1 MDVNG
6 SVIVITGGGS
16 GIGAQ
21 VGKELAEQGAKVVVA
36 GRRAEKLDK
45 VVTEIETGG
54 GEAFGVPTDIT
65 DEEAVGNLMD
75 AAIDRFGRL
84 DVVFANAGAIAD
96 SLMLNTDKATG
107 KVKKVM
113 STKRFKKVIDI
124 NLVGS
129 FLTLR
134 EGARRMVDNGW
145 KGLLLITSSIN
156 STGQLGQLN
165 YSSTKAALTLWPK
178 ILSGEFHL
186 RKIGIRVAGI
196 APGYTATEILTG
208 MNQDALKYI
217 LKDVHI
223 GRLIEP
229 SELTG
234 TVKYIMENEAI
245 DGTTIEVT
253 GGLTFGP
260 RARVK

>member
-1 MDVNG
+1 MELAD

-21 VGKELAEQGAKVVVA
+21 AAKDLAGDGAKVVIA
-36 GRRAEKLDK
+36 GRRADKLNQ
-45 VVTEIETGG
+45 VVADIQAAGG
-54 GEAFGVPTDIT
+54 KAAGFQTDIT
-65 DEEAVGNLMD
+65 NESEVGNLMD
-75 AAIDRFGRL
+75 AAIDKFGRL

-96 SLMLNTDKATG
+96 SLMINPDRKTG
-107 KVKKVM
+107 KVKRVM
-113 STKRFKKVIDI
+113 NTEQFKSVIDI
-124 NLVGS
+124 NLLGT

-165 YSSTKAALTLWPK
+165 YSSSKAALSLWPK
-178 ILSGEFHL
+178 ILAAEFHL
-186 RKIGIRVAGI
+186 RRIGIRVAGI
-196 APGYTATEILTG
+196 APGYTATEILKG
-208 MNQDALKYI
+208 MNQDALDAI

-229 SELTG
+229 SEITG

-245 DGTTIEVT
+245 DGTIIEVT
-253 GGLTFGP
+253 GGLTYGP